1 MRRQDIQLLASARQ
15 GDIAARCEAGRRYL
29 LGIEGFPHHVA
40 TGLDYLTHPSVRH
53 TPEAAKIIAE
63 SLALEELLSLQQEK
77 ALAQAA
83 QAGSA
88 AAQLK
93 LGVWEC
99 LRRGRLDDGA
109 RWLET
114 SAANGHAGAQRAWA
128 ARDAAQDPLR
138 ALLRALGSSG
148 DLNAPAV
155 SLIAAQRAFASGELE
170 HVATCLG
177 HALALA
183 PGLTRELSEL
193 VVAAVC
199 LAEERGQALRGIAAE
214 PIRASL
220 ELCAGQGDR
229 AAAYALGRGLCGIAC
244 AAWDASVFA
253 DNLNMRKGV
262 AFLLRAADAG
272 CDDAWLHLYELHAHH
287 RLSVANPQ
295 LARFFLEKA
304 AARGQS
310 QAQRKLGALMLRD
323 STSLAESEP
332 AIEWLHQAARQGDA
346 AAQELL
352 HSLVLPVQGRDED
365 ASSAIEQV
373 RRTDLWLAVRLELA
387 RDFGLTKLEA
397 LCVDPA
403 QGLRPWGLV
412 VGKNPFITQAR
423 LSAPRA
429 VPAVSDAAL
438 AAARR
443 AASFFGHAG
452 RDAGSAE
459 GDLRRRSMRLR
470 RALERHGL
478 DDSMFFA
485 NASSTTLES
494 LRLGPKWAFRA
505 KQPLRKALAGL
516 GDEARA
522 RPAAVVQLNKRR
534 AAAEPAPRS
543 RASSAA

>member
-1 MRRQDIQLLASARQ
+1 MRRQDIQRLASARQ
-15 GDIAARCEAGRRYL
+15 GDMAARCEVGRRYL
-29 LGIEGFPHHVA
+29 LGVEGFPHHVA
-40 TGLDYLTHPSVRH
+40 TGIDYLTHTSVKDV
-53 TPEAAKIIAE
+53 PAAAKIIVE
-63 SLALEELLSLQQEK
+63 NLSLEELLSLQQEK
-77 ALAQAA
+77 ALARAA
-83 QAGSA
+83 AAGST

-93 LGVWEC
+93 LGAWEC
-99 LRRGRLDDGA
+99 LRHGRVDDGVRRLEAAAASGHVGARRALAAPDGTQGRL
-109 RWLET
+109 LE
-114 SAANGHAGAQRAWA
+114 
-128 ARDAAQDPLR
+128 
-138 ALLRALGSSG
+138 LLRSLSSSG
-148 DLNAPAV
+148 DLNGPAV
-155 SLIAAQRAFASGELE
+155 SLIAAQRAFAAGEFDQ
-170 HVATCLG
+170 VAACLG
-177 HALALA
+177 NALSLTAS
-183 PGLTRELSEL
+183 LTRELSEL

-199 LAEERGQALRGIAAE
+199 LAEGQGQVLRGIAAE
-214 PIRASL
+214 HIRTSL
-220 ELCAGQGDR
+220 ELCASQGDR

-244 AAWDASVFA
+244 HAWDPAVFA
-253 DNLNMRKGV
+253 DSLNMRKGV

-272 CDDAWLHLYELHAHH
+272 CDDAWLHLYKLHAHH

-310 QAQRKLGALMLRD
+310 QAQRKLGALMLRE

-332 AIEWLHQAARQGDA
+332 AIDWLHQAASQGDA
-346 AAQELL
+346 AAKELL
-352 HSLVLPVQGRDED
+352 RSLVLPVNGRDED

-373 RRTDLWLAVRLELA
+373 RRTDLSLAVRLELA

-412 VGKNPFITQAR
+412 VGKNPFISQAR

-452 RDAGSAE
+452 RDAGAAE

-470 RALERHGL
+470 RVIERHGL
-478 DDSMFFA
+478 DDSLFFA
-485 NASSTTLES
+485 TATSTTLES

-505 KQPLRKALAGL
+505 KQPLRKALA
-516 GDEARA
+516 A
-522 RPAAVVQLNKRR
+522 
-534 AAAEPAPRS
+534 
-543 RASSAA
+543 